1 MIVASTLVFPVH
13 ETLSLVRSKANDSL
27 GLATTAPQN
36 AAVLSSYLASRTAGV
51 RYELAAED
59 PLSLAPLVSH
69 DQRPILPLTS
79 FAARPLTS
87 LAQLRADIA
96 AGRVRYAI
104 VSRVRCAGRV
114 RPAPGCVPTALWIRQ
129 QGIDVT
135 SSVGLVGRERLYLLT
150 PDRAG

>member
-1 MIVASTLVFPVH
+1 VALLAICAYTLH
-13 ETLSLVRSKANDSL
+13 ETLSLVRTKANDSL

-59 PLSLAPLVSH
+59 PLSLAPLVMH

-96 AGRVRYAI
+96 
-104 VSRVRCAGRV
+104 AGRV